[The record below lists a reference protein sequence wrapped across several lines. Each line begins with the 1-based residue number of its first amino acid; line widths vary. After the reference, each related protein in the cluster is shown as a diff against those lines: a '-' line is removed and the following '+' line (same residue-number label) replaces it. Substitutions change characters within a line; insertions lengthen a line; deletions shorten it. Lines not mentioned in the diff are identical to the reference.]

1 MGWLDG
7 RRALITGGASGIGA
21 ATCRK
26 LVAEGAQ
33 VVVLDV
39 DEVAARRFADDI
51 GVESIGAD
59 VADGD
64 ALTAAFDHATELLGG
79 LDTVVNNAGIGNVK
93 PLHHYTDDEW
103 DRLLGVNLRGVFNG
117 IRAAVPLII
126 ESGGGAIVNLSSA
139 SGLRPT
145 RGEAPYAAAQAGTV
159 ALTRSAALEYAP
171 EIRVNAVAPG
181 FIDTP
186 LTRPAV
192 EATDTRTELEAH
204 TPLGRLGTAE
214 EVADVIAFLCSDG
227 SRYVTGQTIVVDG
240 GALLPSAQADAL
252 LRPLLED

>member
-1 MGWLDG
+1 MRCRIVDKKRPTFL
-7 RRALITGGASGIGA
+7 TG
-21 ATCRK
+21 
-26 LVAEGAQ
+26 LV
-33 VVVLDV
+33 L
-39 DEVAARRFADDI
+39 
-51 GVESIGAD
+51 VEQLSHKYD
-59 VADGD
+59 PCN
-64 ALTAAFDHATELLGG
+64 LTFTATERTHGQFL
-79 LDTVVNNAGIGNVK
+79 VK
-93 PLHHYTDDEW
+93 PHNPYTDDEW

-192 EATDTRTELEAH
+192 EATDTLTELEAH

-240 GALLPSAQADAL
+240 GALLPSAQADVL